1 MRNRCK
7 PNHKHSK
14 TYYYRGISVCE
25 EWLNSFE
32 NFYEW
37 AINNGYNDN
46 LSLDRI
52 DNDKGYS
59 PSNCHWIPFENQQ
72 CNRTNNVYL
81 FYQGKRYCLRQLCRI
96 LDFPY
101 KTAYRRYS
109 RWKKANKDFSTEDL
123 FMPID
128 KAKIAFRYRC

>member
-1 MRNRCK
+1 MSKKGINKTHGLTHTRIYSEWKNMRNRCK

-81 FYQGKRYCLRQLCRI
+81 F
-96 LDFPY
+96 
-101 KTAYRRYS
+101 
-109 RWKKANKDFSTEDL
+109 
-123 FMPID
+123 
-128 KAKIAFRYRC
+128 